1 LSVCFGLAAGYEE
14 RAGPGGES
22 APPAPSLRPK
32 ETKGGMMMKDL
43 AKKGFSL
50 GLGLLVMTKEQVE
63 KAVDE
68 LVKKGKISADESKK
82 MVNRLI
88 EAGEKER
95 ERLDEVLREKVK
107 KILSELDVP
116 SKKDLEAL
124 EERVRRLEER
134 QQ

>member
-1 LSVCFGLAAGYEE
+1 
-14 RAGPGGES
+14 
-22 APPAPSLRPK
+22 
-32 ETKGGMMMKDL
+32 MMKDL

-88 EAGEKER
+88 ETGER
-95 ERLDEVLREKVK
+95 EREHLDEVLRERVK
-107 KILSELDVP
+107 NILSELDIP
-116 SKKDLEAL
+116 SKKELEAL

-134 QQ
+134 QE

>member
-1 LSVCFGLAAGYEE
+1 
-14 RAGPGGES
+14 
-22 APPAPSLRPK
+22 
-32 ETKGGMMMKDL
+32 MMKDL

-116 SKKDLEAL
+116 SKRISKRWRKGFGVWKNVSSDSHLH
-124 EERVRRLEER
+124 R
-134 QQ
+134 QGE

>member
-1 LSVCFGLAAGYEE
+1 
-14 RAGPGGES
+14 
-22 APPAPSLRPK
+22 
-32 ETKGGMMMKDL
+32 MKDL
-43 AKKGFSL
+43 AKKGLFL

-95 ERLDEVLREKVK
+95 EHLDEALRERVK
-107 KILSELDVP
+107 KILSELNIP
-116 SKKDLEAL
+116 TQKDLETL
-124 EERVRRLEER
+124 EERIRRLEER
-134 QQ
+134 QP